1 MTTGL
6 HDHPPTE
13 NSPTV
18 QLAQIECGNCAH
30 TLPLRMS
37 GEGELPA
44 VWQCTHCKMPYSA
57 ICLKDHLSIK
67 SNNIQLDRRY
77 FNTSGFQP
85 ISLWQRQKITKIVNR
100 QTRVVNLE
108 KRRSARIDQSLL
120 VPGVTLNHDLNPL
133 GVPIHLLVVNLSKEG
148 VGLIACCPIYA
159 SYLALDL
166 SLDDSKQIQVIVRI
180 VRERLHDPPF
190 REYGC
195 EFVARLG
202 MASQE

>member
-1 MTTGL
+1 MTIGL
-6 HDHPPTE
+6 SNHPSAE
-13 NSPTV
+13 NPSTA
-18 QLAQIECGNCAH
+18 QLPQIECGNCAH
-30 TLPLRMS
+30 SLPLRMS

-44 VWQCTHCKMPYSA
+44 VWLCTHCKMPYSA
-57 ICLKDHLSIK
+57 ICLKDQLSK
-67 SNNIQLDRRY
+67 KTNNIQLDRRY

-85 ISLWQRQKITKIVNR
+85 ISPWQRQKITKIVNR

-120 VPGVTLNHDLNPL
+120 VPGVTLNRDLNPL

-148 VGLIACCPIYA
+148 VGLITSCPIYA
-159 SYLALDL
+159 SHLALDL
-166 SLDDSKQIQVIVRI
+166 SPDDSKQIQIIVRI